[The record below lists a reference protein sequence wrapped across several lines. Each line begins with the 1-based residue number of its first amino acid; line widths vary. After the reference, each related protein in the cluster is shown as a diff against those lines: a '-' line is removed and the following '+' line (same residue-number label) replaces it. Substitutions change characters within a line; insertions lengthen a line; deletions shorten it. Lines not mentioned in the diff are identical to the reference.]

1 MKKMKLTAF
10 ACAALFGLTACSS
23 SGNHGSPF
31 SALATTG
38 NDNGNATAPS
48 NNSNATAPSNNGN
61 ATTPSN
67 NGNATTPSNN
77 GNATAPSN
85 NGNAT
90 APSNNG
96 NATAPSTQQVGTAYL
111 ATKNDMANALNVKIS
126 GDKDSV
132 VTVDGHQITVAR
144 PGITSGRFTQTSEGG
159 VITIA
164 SGRTLSYMRF
174 GAQTDV
180 TPNINDNGTN
190 HYAFAIG
197 NITPTSGADAVPT
210 TGRAAYKG
218 LATLGIKNTTFVT
231 GTSSFNVDFGAK
243 AINGSVTHGPFTI
256 PLAGAINGASF
267 NGEKDGFAMQGN
279 FYGPKAAE
287 LGGIFKGELVE
298 GSSFTPVLGSFG
310 ASKQ

>member
-1 MKKMKLTAF
+1 MKLTAF

-48 NNSNATAPSNNGN
+48 NN
-61 ATTPSN
+61 
-67 NGNATTPSNN
+67 GNATTPSNN

-85 NGNAT
+85 
-90 APSNNG
+90 NNG

>member
-38 NDNGNATAPS
+38 NDNGNAT
-48 NNSNATAPSNNGN
+48 
-61 ATTPSN
+61 TPSN
-67 NGNATTPSNN
+67 NGNATAPSNNNGNATAPSNN

>member
-48 NNSNATAPSNNGN
+48 NN
-61 ATTPSN
+61 
-67 NGNATTPSNN
+67 
-77 GNATAPSN
+77 
-85 NGNAT
+85 
-90 APSNNG
+90 G

-111 ATKNDMANALNVKIS
+111 ATKNDMANAMNVKIS

-210 TGRAAYKG
+210 TGKAVYKG

>member
-48 NNSNATAPSNNGN
+48 NNGNATTPSNNGN

-85 NGNAT
+85 
-90 APSNNG
+90 NNG

>member
-48 NNSNATAPSNNGN
+48 NNGN

-77 GNATAPSN
+77 GNATAPSNN